1 MKQYILLITTVLI
14 STFAFSQNQERLSV
28 HYFDISENLE
38 AEFMEFNK
46 KMNQEI
52 ENAGFGKNFYKIYKV
67 KSDDEAKTYRYFQ
80 ISSYTSDKHYE
91 MTHDISENYNEMI
104 EESPEYENFSEDEDT
119 NNFQLVDTVDLSSK
133 FSELSDY
140 LEDYTS

>member
-28 HYFDISENLE
+28 HYFDIPENLE

-80 ISSYTSDKHYE
+80 ISSYTSYKHYE
-91 MTHDISENYNEMI
+91 MTHDIGENYNKMI
-104 EESPEYENFSEDEDT
+104 EGFWDSNLAKEFNQNRIYRKVYRIAN
-119 NNFQLVDTVDLSSK
+119 
-133 FSELSDY
+133 
-140 LEDYTS
+140 

>member
-28 HYFDISENLE
+28 HYFDIPENLE

-67 KSDDEAKTYRYFQ
+67 KSDDEARTYRYFQ

-91 MTHDISENYNEMI
+91 MTHNIGENYNKMI
-104 EESPEYENFSEDEDT
+104 EGFWNSNLAKEFNQNRIYRKVYRIAN
-119 NNFQLVDTVDLSSK
+119 
-133 FSELSDY
+133 
-140 LEDYTS
+140 